1 MSKSIKI
8 ILALG
13 FVAFLGACSTT
24 QAVVED
30 VVAEPV
36 LSKY

>member
-24 QAVVED
+24 QAVED
-30 VVAEPV
+30 VTAEPV

>member
-13 FVAFLGACSTT
+13 FVTFLGACSTT
-24 QAVVED
+24 PVVEGVTAD
-30 VVAEPV
+30 PITE
-36 LSKY
+36 KY

>member
-13 FVAFLGACSTT
+13 FVTFLGACSSTP
-24 QAVVED
+24 VVEEP
-30 VVAEPV
+30 VTAEPV
-36 LSKY
+36 TQKY

>member
-24 QAVVED
+24 PAVVD
-30 VVAEPV
+30 VTAEPV

>member
-1 MSKSIKI
+1 MSKSVKI
-8 ILALG
+8 VLALG

-24 QAVVED
+24 QAVED
-30 VVAEPV
+30 VKSEPV

>member
-13 FVAFLGACSTT
+13 FVTFLGACSSTP
-24 QAVVED
+24 VVEP
-30 VVAEPV
+30 VTAEPV
-36 LSKY
+36 TQKY

>member
-8 ILALG
+8 VVALS
-13 FVAFLGACSTT
+13 FLVMAGACSTT
-24 QAVVED
+24 QAVED
-30 VVAEPV
+30 VKSEPV

>member
-13 FVAFLGACSTT
+13 FVTFLGACSTT
-24 QAVVED
+24 QAVED
-30 VVAEPV
+30 VQSEPV